1 MMDEREI
8 ERLRSLGLTDEAISQ
23 EAERRRR
30 EQLSASAPGDGGQ
43 REENQPGAERG
54 QREQLS
60 ASVPADGGQREEE
73 HQGEPVAGER
83 GGGGSAY
90 PVTFEVGY
98 PEQQSRWKTLLR
110 LFLAIPVLLFFFVL
124 SGAFWARQWPDGR
137 PTTYSVGAAGAVV
150 LAIWITIVL
159 RARIPHWLFDFEV
172 ALLRWEIRAC
182 SYFALLTD
190 TYPPFEGDYPVQFEV
205 QYPKRLTRWKVFI
218 WKAITSIPH
227 MIILLFLSIGAL
239 FVVIAA
245 WFAILFTGRFP
256 RSLHSYVAGVMRWGA
271 RVEAYFLSL
280 TDEYPPFSLSA
291 DAGPPSGEMYM
302 LSSIGGCL
310 VAVVLAAASAA
321 ALVLSRETVRVD
333 VRYDD
338 LTAGRIVG
346 SEATVDVW
354 SLKITLAGAVDPADE
369 EFPLLVPDQGRRLV
383 AFRLEFSNE
392 SRFGQKVR
400 ESDFRLRDSGGKW
413 HDPLLAF
420 VGGRAPP
427 VTVGKHTA
435 AEAIVLFEIG
445 VDARPDQL
453 RYHPGFA
460 DGKRV
465 IFEFE

>member
-1 MMDEREI
+1 V
-8 ERLRSLGLTDEAISQ
+8 AI
-23 EAERRRR
+23 
-30 EQLSASAPGDGGQ
+30 
-43 REENQPGAERG
+43 
-54 QREQLS
+54 
-60 ASVPADGGQREEE
+60 AD
-73 HQGEPVAGER
+73 
-83 GGGGSAY
+83 AY
-90 PVTFEVGY
+90 PVTLAVDY

-110 LFLAIPVLLFFFVL
+110 LFLAIPVLLFFVVL
-124 SGAFWARQWPDGR
+124 GGGFWTPQWPGGR
-137 PTTYSVGAAGAVV
+137 PATYSVGAAGAVV
-150 LAIWITIVL
+150 LAMWITIVL

-205 QYPKRLTRWKVFI
+205 QYPKRLTRWKVLI

-291 DAGPPSGEMYM
+291 DAGPPSREIYM
-302 LSSIGGCL
+302 LSSIAGWLGAGAL
-310 VAVVLAAASAA
+310 VAAGVAG
-321 ALVLSRETVRVD
+321 LVLSRETVRVD

-338 LTAGRIVG
+338 LTAGRVIG
-346 SEATVDVW
+346 SETTVDVW
-354 SLKITLAGAVDPADE
+354 NLKITLTGAVDPADE
-369 EFPLLVPDQGRRLV
+369 DFPLLVPDQDRRLV
-383 AFRLEFSNE
+383 AFRLEFGNE
-392 SRFGQKVR
+392 SRFGKKVR

-420 VGGRAPP
+420 VGGRAAP
-427 VTVGKHTA
+427 VTISKHTA
-435 AEAIVLFEIG
+435 AEAIVLFELEKTT
-445 VDARPDQL
+445 RPDKL
-453 RYHPGFA
+453 LYVPGTVA
-460 DGKRV
+460 LKGLTYQ
-465 IFEFE
+465 FE